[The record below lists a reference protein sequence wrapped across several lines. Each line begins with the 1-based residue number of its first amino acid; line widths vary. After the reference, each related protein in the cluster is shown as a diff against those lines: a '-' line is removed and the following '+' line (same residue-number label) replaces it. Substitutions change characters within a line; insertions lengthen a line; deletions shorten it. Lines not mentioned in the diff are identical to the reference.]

1 MLMMVD
7 IRRPGGPRR
16 QSDKAGK
23 KVRCLRFVD
32 PGLISNGGSLISIPR
47 CVVYR
52 YIYDNDS
59 SPLPPPLLPPTFFF
73 PQATMLPR
81 LVRPTAT
88 TFNVLARRSLATSA
102 VLAQVR
108 HSLTLFISLHH
119 HHHHRSPRGP
129 PTHNSSSR
137 KHPCMTFTYSTRPR
151 WSPLL
156 ATACP

>member
-1 MLMMVD
+1 M
-7 IRRPGGPRR
+7 
-16 QSDKAGK
+16 
-23 KVRCLRFVD
+23 RCLRFVD
-32 PGLISNGGSLISIPR
+32 PGLISNRGSLISIPR
-47 CVVYR
+47 AYFTD
-52 YIYDNDS
+52 IYTTTTHPPS
-59 SPLPPPLLPPTFFF
+59 PPLPPLFF

-88 TFNVLARRSLATSA
+88 TFHVLARRSLATSA

-108 HSLTLFISLHH
+108 HSLPSFT
-119 HHHHRSPRGP
+119 SPPPPALTPR